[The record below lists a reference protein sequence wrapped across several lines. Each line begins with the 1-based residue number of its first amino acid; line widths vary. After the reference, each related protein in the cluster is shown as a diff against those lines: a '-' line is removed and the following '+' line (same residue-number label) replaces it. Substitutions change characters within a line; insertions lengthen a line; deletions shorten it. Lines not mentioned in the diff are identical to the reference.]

1 MMMELNIMIYMIH
14 VSLKKLIKEYD
25 YFKNKEYKEIETD
38 VFKKF
43 TQEELNISVKKY
55 QKHLKVK
62 QKTL

>member
-1 MMMELNIMIYMIH
+1 MELNIMIYMIH